1 MEIKKI
7 ENTEEREHI
16 TRQILEALPEW
27 FGIPSAVDDYVKG
40 SGKYPFWCSF
50 DQGKPVGFI
59 CLKPTSADTVEIYV
73 TGVLKEYHRQHIGRQ
88 LFQNAYTYALAEG
101 FTFMQVKTVQM
112 GKYPEYDRTNLF
124 YRAVG
129 FRELEV
135 FPELWDEANPCCIYV
150 MAIQ

>member
-1 MEIKKI
+1 MEIKEI

-16 TRQILEALPEW
+16 TRKILEALPEW

-73 TGVLKEYHRQHIGRQ
+73 TGVLKEYHRQHIGMQ
-88 LFQNAYTYALAEG
+88 LFQNAYTYALEEG

-112 GKYPEYDRTNLF
+112 GKYPEYDQF
-124 YRAVG
+124 
-129 FRELEV
+129 
-135 FPELWDEANPCCIYV
+135 
-150 MAIQ
+150 

>member
-59 CLKPTSADTVEIYV
+59 CL

-88 LFQNAYTYALAEG
+88 LFQNAYTYALEEG

-124 YRAVG
+124 YQAVG